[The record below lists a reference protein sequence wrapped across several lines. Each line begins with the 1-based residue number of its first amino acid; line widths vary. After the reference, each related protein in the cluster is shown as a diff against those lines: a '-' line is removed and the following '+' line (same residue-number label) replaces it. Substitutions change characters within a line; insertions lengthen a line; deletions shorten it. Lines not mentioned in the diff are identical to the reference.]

1 MGNRIG
7 GRRKSGVEERFTR
20 PQGLYEHKDID
31 QKKLRKLILEAKLA
45 PCYPG
50 ADDAAAGGGDL
61 EECPICF
68 LVSTRGEI
76 SPHPLTPPSLSLSLP
91 LSPSREFRR
100 RRLLRREC
108 ARPRVTWTEEGELR
122 RGITDWVYWRLILFD
137 FRVPL
142 PRFCYWVGS
151 SMSVHVVPD
160 AVLEPPR
167 TRGFS
172 TLSHVS

>member
-76 SPHPLTPPSLSLSLP
+76 SPHPLTPPSLSLSPAFP
-91 LSPSREFRR
+91 LARISAAASAATRVRPTTGDLDGGGGASAGDY
-100 RRLLRREC
+100 RLGLLAVDSVRFPC
-108 ARPRVTWTEEGELR
+108 AVATILLLGGELDER
-122 RGITDWVYWRLILFD
+122 ARGSRCCSGT
-137 FRVPL
+137 
-142 PRFCYWVGS
+142 S
-151 SMSVHVVPD
+151 
-160 AVLEPPR
+160 
-167 TRGFS
+167 
-172 TLSHVS
+172 